1 MKGFGEKHQISN
13 KKKSNIDLKN
23 IKEQII
29 KQALAH
35 HSKGNIQEAK
45 KYLFCSAWSVL
56 ETKCTIFVVSGSSL
70 IQTKVSKKC
79 HGSDLT
85 KKCRSPY

>member
-1 MKGFGEKHQISN
+1 MKGFGEKHQITN

-45 KYLFCSAWSVL
+45 KYY
-56 ETKCTIFVVSGSSL
+56 EIFEPVS
-70 IQTKVSKKC
+70 SK
-79 HGSDLT
+79 
-85 KKCRSPY
+85 